1 MGALESLDAEKLGA
15 GSGAES
21 VEALPE
27 AALEFVGS
35 HAGRLRRRTVA
46 PRVACLS
53 MHIREHW
60 RTLVCSCLGVA

>member
-1 MGALESLDAEKLGA
+1 MGTLETLDAEKLGA

-27 AALEFVGS
+27 SALKLIGP
-35 HAGRLRRRTVA
+35 HGRRLRRRTVA

-60 RTLVCSCLGVA
+60 RTPVCSCLGVA